1 MVVYQEKSFKL
12 FRRLHFRSA
21 TSNTNPITQWRLT
34 MSRLAE
40 FRALERLLATKKSEL
55 SFIKIDPR
63 LIREFEFE
71 SKLHNLLAEYQ
82 FNLSNI
88 LAIIESEIAT
98 QGYGVYQQPPPV
110 VSPARYR
117 ARQSKYYIN
126 PHTGEEVEA
135 KSTLHKT
142 VRLWIKQYGRAEV
155 ESWATAW
162 SVCTHKPGL

>member
-1 MVVYQEKSFKL
+1 
-12 FRRLHFRSA
+12 
-21 TSNTNPITQWRLT
+21 

-117 ARQSKYYIN
+117 LGKAN
-126 PHTGEEVEA
+126 T
-135 KSTLHKT
+135 T
-142 VRLWIKQYGRAEV
+142 
-155 ESWATAW
+155 
-162 SVCTHKPGL
+162 

>member
-1 MVVYQEKSFKL
+1 
-12 FRRLHFRSA
+12 
-21 TSNTNPITQWRLT
+21 

-55 SFIKIDPR
+55 SFITIDPR

-82 FNLSNI
+82 FDLSNVLTI
-88 LAIIESEIAT
+88 LESEIAN
-98 QGYGVYQQPPPV
+98 QDYNAYQQPPSAVLPT
-110 VSPARYR
+110 RYR

-135 KSTLHKT
+135 KSTLQKT
-142 VRLWIKQYGRAEV
+142 VRLWIQQYGRAEV

>member
-1 MVVYQEKSFKL
+1 
-12 FRRLHFRSA
+12 
-21 TSNTNPITQWRLT
+21 

-40 FRALERLLATKKSEL
+40 FRALERLLAAKKSEL

-71 SKLHNLLAEYQ
+71 SKLHMLLAEYQ
-82 FNLSNI
+82 FNLSHV
-88 LAIIESEIAT
+88 LAIMESECT
-98 QGYGVYQQPPPV
+98 TNVDKVYQQCRPV
-110 VSPARYR
+110 AQPRRYR

-126 PHTGEEVEA
+126 PHTGQEVEA

-142 VRLWIKQYGRAEV
+142 VRSWIEEYGRAEV

-162 SVCTHKPGL
+162 SLYPHKAGL

>member
-1 MVVYQEKSFKL
+1 
-12 FRRLHFRSA
+12 
-21 TSNTNPITQWRLT
+21 

-55 SFIKIDPR
+55 SFITIDPR

-82 FNLSNI
+82 FDLSNI
-88 LAIIESEIAT
+88 LTILESEIAN
-98 QGYGVYQQPPPV
+98 QDYDAYQQPPPV

-135 KSTLHKT
+135 KSTLHKS
-142 VRLWIKQYGRAEV
+142 VRLWIQQYGRAEV

-162 SVCTHKPGL
+162 SVCTHKTGL

>member
-1 MVVYQEKSFKL
+1 
-12 FRRLHFRSA
+12 
-21 TSNTNPITQWRLT
+21 

-40 FRALERLLATKKSEL
+40 FRALERLLAAKKNEL

-82 FNLSNI
+82 FNLSNV
-88 LAIIESEIAT
+88 LAIIESEHMSNDED
-98 QGYGVYQQPPPV
+98 VYQQYRPVAPPP
-110 VSPARYR
+110 RYR

-126 PHTGEEVEA
+126 PYTGEKVEA

-142 VRLWIKQYGRAEV
+142 VRSWIQQYGRAEV

-162 SVCTHKPGL
+162 PLYPHKPGL